1 MYCFVVF
8 KGLLDKCVINA
19 VLLCFRYCT
28 KGCILRETPPHR
40 EGRLEPEC
48 LSGKTKY
55 LNTESA
61 RVTNA
66 IFTMLF
72 SESSSATSFVY
83 IDRLA

>member
-8 KGLLDKCVINA
+8 KGLLVKCVIIA

-28 KGCILRETPPHR
+28 KGCILRETQLHR
-40 EGRLEPEC
+40 EGRLEPDC

-55 LNTESA
+55 LNTESS

-66 IFTMLF
+66 IFIMLF
-72 SESSSATSFVY
+72 SEPSSATSFVY
-83 IDRLA
+83 IDRLD